1 MFSFLLPQDIAT
13 ALSKKVVDWQGP
25 FLVLPFPRL
34 LHMMPTSLDAFLCL
48 DSASGSTIFPPSQG
62 PGPVYLGTPSSPTL
76 ALLAQ
81 IGTWRITSGEWDR
94 TSRAFPDPAGTA
106 SCLAQVAPNCTQA
119 QSKVHAILSVQSCF
133 SLQSPAPMDT
143 PRSAPSQAGGSLG
156 ITRMVAKK
164 DRGSAWGVALF
175 AFSLHGGGG
184 ALQQVR
190 EDIIGPLTLM

>member
-1 MFSFLLPQDIAT
+1 M
-13 ALSKKVVDWQGP
+13 
-25 FLVLPFPRL
+25 
-34 LHMMPTSLDAFLCL
+34 L

-81 IGTWRITSGEWDR
+81 TGTWRNTSRERDR

-106 SCLAQVAPNCTQA
+106 SCLSQVGPNCTQA

-133 SLQSPAPMDT
+133 SSLHSPTPMDT

-156 ITRMVAKK
+156 ITRMVAKE
-164 DRGSAWGVALF
+164 DWGGVLGEWRC
-175 AFSLHGGGG
+175 LHLVFMAGGGG
-184 ALQQVR
+184 VPCSKSER
-190 EDIIGPLTLM
+190 IS